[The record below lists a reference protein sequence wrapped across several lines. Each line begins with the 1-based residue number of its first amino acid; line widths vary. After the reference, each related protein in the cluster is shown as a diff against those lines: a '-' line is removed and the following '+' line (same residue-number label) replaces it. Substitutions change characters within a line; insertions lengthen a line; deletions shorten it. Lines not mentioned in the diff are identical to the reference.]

1 MWYRIFYKTIR
12 IFSIL
17 FLAILTA
24 CSTDEMDEVLT
35 DETDT
40 MTTDNPDAIDEPEAE
55 TPEPETPE
63 TPDPTTGAISF
74 EENFILNEERSF
86 ANFVLPTAEY
96 DKFIT
101 GDGDLRLISN
111 KVYEYL
117 TDDFDYIIIL
127 SVESSQPDG
136 LFFGRSS
143 SVSNTIVGLGGG
155 TFDNTA
161 SYGSAG
167 RLKNIIYMPRVE
179 YIRNGPFLH
188 EIAHTWANKNFLPTT
203 VGGHWGYA
211 GVGGQLGGF
220 DELVNLGG
228 NSYQGRLN
236 GRDGFAPFANGG
248 NAIPYGNLELYLMGL
263 IGPDELE
270 AVQVAVNPEQGSSF
284 GQFTADAIDTYTAQE
299 MIARNG
305 ARMPNHINSQKEFR
319 ALAVIISKEELN
331 EERMEVSHAYL
342 DNFSR
347 PAAPNDSWGTLQN
360 FWLATEGR
368 ASFKFDVLPEHIK

>member
-1 MWYRIFYKTIR
+1 MRYSMFTRFVSV
-12 IFSIL
+12 FSLLIL
-17 FLAILTA
+17 LLLTG
-24 CSTDEMDEVLT
+24 CSTDEVDDVVADEMDT
-35 DETDT
+35 ETI
-40 MTTDNPDAIDEPEAE
+40 DNPTGTDDSEDEEEDSE
-55 TPEPETPE
+55 T
-63 TPDPTTGAISF
+63 PTTGSISF
-74 EENFILNEERSF
+74 EDNFILNEERSF
-86 ANFVLPTAEY
+86 ANFVLSTSDY
-96 DKFIT
+96 NNFIT
-101 GDGDLRLISN
+101 GEGDLRLVSN

-117 TDDFDYIIIL
+117 SDDFDYIIIL
-127 SVESSQPDG
+127 SAENSQPDG
-136 LFFGRSS
+136 LFYGRST
-143 SVSNTIVGLGGG
+143 SVSSSIQGLGGSD
-155 TFDNTA
+155 FDNTT

-203 VGGHWGYA
+203 VNGHWGYA

-236 GRDGFAPFANGG
+236 GRDGFATFANGG

-270 AVQVAVNPEQGSSF
+270 TVQVAVNPEPGSSF

-305 ARMPNHINSQKEFR
+305 ARMPNHMNSQKEFK
-319 ALAVIISKEELN
+319 ALTVIISKEELN
-331 EERMEVSHAYL
+331 EEQLEVTHSYL

-347 PAAPNDSWGTLQN
+347 AAAPDDSWGTLNN
-360 FWLATEGR
+360 FWLATEGK
-368 ASFKFDVLPEHIK
+368 ASFKFDVLPEYIK